1 MFKLGD
7 LVRVGG
13 RISEV
18 DQNYHK
24 RGIVKDYVGPYPVVE
39 MIDPFEGGG
48 VTVNWLSD
56 TAWELCQS
64 STTVFN
70 SLL

>member
-13 RISEV
+13 RISEI

-24 RGIVKDYVGPYPVVE
+24 RGIVKDYVGSYPVVE
-39 MIDPFEGGG
+39 MIEPFEGGE
-48 VTVNWLSD
+48 VIVDWLLD

>member
-13 RISEV
+13 RISEI

-24 RGIVKDYVGPYPVVE
+24 RGIVKDYVGSYPVVE
-39 MIDPFEGGG
+39 MIEPFEGGE
-48 VTVNWLSD
+48 VTVDWLLD

>member
-24 RGIVKDYVGPYPVVE
+24 RGIVKDYDGVFPVVE
-39 MIDPFEGGG
+39 MIDPFEGGE
-48 VTVNWLSD
+48 VVVNWLSN
-56 TAWELCQS
+56 TAWELCQN